1 MNTSWLSSVVVYP
14 QRKDLPAALQKNL
27 KMSGINW
34 FKRVLGFGPYF
45 RRRSNALEGMIVASF
60 LGITSGIYIW
70 KPVFDEMETNRVNRE
85 RRELEQ
91 GGGGDN
97 KNAQS

>member
-1 MNTSWLSSVVVYP
+1 
-14 QRKDLPAALQKNL
+14 
-27 KMSGINW
+27 
-34 FKRVLGFGPYF
+34 
-45 RRRSNALEGMIVASF
+45 MIVASF

-97 KNAQS
+97 KNA